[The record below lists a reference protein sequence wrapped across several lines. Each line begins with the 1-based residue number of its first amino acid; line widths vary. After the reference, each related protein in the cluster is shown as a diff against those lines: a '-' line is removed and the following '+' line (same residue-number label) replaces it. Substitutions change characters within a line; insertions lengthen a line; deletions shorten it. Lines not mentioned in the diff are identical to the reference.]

1 MRLYGPVILDRKH
14 FGYLGAEKG
23 SNNSGEVS
31 AICEAL
37 LWLRDFAPEGRKGVG
52 KVLNL
57 EGKLFCIKECG
68 TAENIQRNRQLL
80 LQKADGLSFV
90 PAR

>member
-1 MRLYGPVILDRKH
+1 MNIDL
-14 FGYLGAEKG
+14 F
-23 SNNSGEVS
+23 
-31 AICEAL
+31 
-37 LWLRDFAPEGRKGVG
+37 DFAPEGRKGVG

-68 TAENIQRNRQLL
+68 TAENILRNRQRL
-80 LQKADGLSFV
+80 LQKAVGLSFV